1 MNSRQH
7 DGKNVIRSL
16 EGVRVIDAAS
26 LAAGPLVATYL
37 GELGAE
43 VIKIE
48 QPGTG
53 DAIRKW
59 GAQKDGHG
67 LMWKSVGRNKRTA
80 TLDLRRAAG
89 QELLRKLAATA
100 DVIIVNTR
108 PSTLEKWGLGYESLS
123 RTNPGLV
130 MLHVTGFGTGGPYSD
145 RPGFGTLG
153 EAMSGFAHTTGAKDG
168 PPTLP
173 SFMLADGVA
182 ALTGTYAVLAALYHR
197 DVHNGTGQLIDLNL
211 IEPLARLIEQ
221 SVLTYDQ
228 LGIVQTRFGN
238 KWDISAPR
246 NAYATKDNQW
256 IAVSGSAPTVAK
268 RIFKAIG
275 RPDLAD
281 HPDFGD
287 PQQRLKN
294 ADAVD
299 AAVAEWI
306 AERTLDD
313 AMAVFE
319 REEVAAAP
327 VYDAPRLLAD
337 PHLRARDTYAPVDDP
352 DLGPIRLQ
360 APVPRL
366 SKTPA
371 VIEHTG
377 RELGA
382 DNDYVYRDLLGLKD
396 HEFEQLRADKIV

>member
-1 MNSRQH
+1 MT
-7 DGKNVIRSL
+7 RSL
-16 EGVRVIDAAS
+16 DGIRVIDAAS

-53 DAIRKW
+53 DAIRSW
-59 GAQKDGHG
+59 GAQKNGHG

-80 TLDLRRAAG
+80 TLDLRKPAG
-89 QELLRKLAATA
+89 QQLLCKLAAVA
-100 DVIIVNTR
+100 DVVIINTR
-108 PSTLEKWGLGYESLS
+108 PSTLERWGLSYESLAIV
-123 RTNPGLV
+123 NPGLI
-130 MLHVTGFGTGGPYSD
+130 MLHVTGFGAGGPNSD
-145 RPGFGTLG
+145 HPGFGTLG
-153 EAMSGFAHTTGAKDG
+153 EAMSGFAHTTGERDG

-197 DVHNGTGQLIDLNL
+197 DVHGGTGQLIDLNL
-211 IEPLARLIEQ
+211 IEPLARLLEQ

-228 LGIVQTRFGN
+228 LGIVQTRSGN

-246 NAYATKDNQW
+246 NAYRTKDDHW

-275 RPDLAD
+275 RPELAD
-281 HPDFGD
+281 DPDFGE

-306 AERTLDD
+306 IERTLDE
-313 AMAVFE
+313 AMTVFE
-319 REEVAAAP
+319 TEQVAAAP

-337 PHLRARDTYAPVDDP
+337 LHLKARKTYAPVDDP
-352 DLGPIRLQ
+352 DLGSIRMQ

-366 SKTPA
+366 SQTPA
-371 VIEHTG
+371 VVDHTG
-377 RELGA
+377 RGLGA
-382 DNDYVYRDLLGLKD
+382 DNAYVYGEILGLR
-396 HEFEQLRADKIV
+396 EEEVERLRSGNVI

>member
-1 MNSRQH
+1 MT
-7 DGKNVIRSL
+7 RSL
-16 EGVRVIDAAS
+16 EGIRVIDAAS

-48 QPGTG
+48 PPGTG

-80 TLDLRRAAG
+80 TLDMRQPAG
-89 QELLRKLAATA
+89 QDLLRKLAATA
-100 DVIIVNTR
+100 DVIILNTR
-108 PSTLEKWGLGYESLS
+108 PSTLERWGLSYETLS
-123 RTNPGLV
+123 QDNPGLV
-130 MLHVTGFGTGGPYSD
+130 MLHITGFGAGGPYSD

-153 EAMSGFAHTTGAKDG
+153 EAMSGFAHTTGQQDG

-182 ALTGTYAVLAALYHR
+182 ALTGTYAVLAALRHR
-197 DVHNGTGQLIDLNL
+197 DTHDETGQLIDLNL

-246 NAYATKDNQW
+246 NTYRTKDDQW
-256 IAVSGSAPTVAK
+256 IAISGSAPTIAK
-268 RIFKAIG
+268 RIFQAIG
-275 RPDLAD
+275 RPDLSD

-299 AAVAEWI
+299 AAVAEWV
-306 AERTLDD
+306 AERSLDE
-313 AMAVFE
+313 AMSVFE

-337 PHLRARDTYAPVDDP
+337 PHLQARNTYATVQDS
-352 DLGPIRLQ
+352 DLGPMRLQ

-371 VIEHTG
+371 AIDHTG
-377 RELGA
+377 RALGE
-382 DNDYVYRDLLGLKD
+382 DNDFVYRDVLGLD
-396 HEFEQLRADKIV
+396 EQEIEQLHRDNII

>member
-1 MNSRQH
+1 MTRAL
-7 DGKNVIRSL
+7 DGI
-16 EGVRVIDAAS
+16 RVIDAAS

-48 QPGTG
+48 PPGAG

-80 TLDLRRAAG
+80 TLDMRQPAGQDLLRR
-89 QELLRKLAATA
+89 LAATA
-100 DVIIVNTR
+100 DVIILNTR
-108 PSTLEKWGLGYESLS
+108 PSTLERWGLSYEALS
-123 RTNPGLV
+123 QANPGLV
-130 MLHVTGFGTGGPYSD
+130 MLHITGFGAGGPYSD

-153 EAMSGFAHTTGAKDG
+153 EAMSGFAHTTGQQGG

-182 ALTGTYAVLAALYHR
+182 ALTGTYAVLAALRHR
-197 DVHNGTGQLIDLNL
+197 DVHNDTGQLIDLNL

-228 LGIVQTRFGN
+228 LGTIQTRFGN

-246 NAYATKDNQW
+246 NTYRTKDGEW
-256 IAVSGSAPTVAK
+256 IAVSGSAPTIAK
-268 RIFKAIG
+268 RIFRAIG
-275 RPDLAD
+275 RADLSD

-299 AAVAEWI
+299 AAVGEWI
-306 AERTLDD
+306 AERTLDE
-313 AMAVFE
+313 AMSVFE

-337 PHLRARDTYAPVDDP
+337 PHLEARNTYAPVQDP
-352 DLGPIRLQ
+352 DLGPMRLQ

-371 VIEHTG
+371 AIDHTG
-377 RELGA
+377 RGLGE
-382 DNDYVYRDLLGLKD
+382 DNDFVYGEVLGLD
-396 HEFEQLRADKIV
+396 EQEIDRLRRDKII

>member
-1 MNSRQH
+1 MAEALQ
-7 DGKNVIRSL
+7 
-16 EGVRVIDAAS
+16 GVRVIDAAS

-48 QPGTG
+48 APGAG
-53 DAIRKW
+53 DAIRQW
-59 GAQKDGHG
+59 GAQKNGHG

-80 TLDLRRAAG
+80 TLDMRQPAG
-89 QELLRKLAATA
+89 QELLLQLAQQA
-100 DVIIVNTR
+100 DVMILNTR
-108 PSTLEKWGLGYESLS
+108 PSTLAKWGLGYDELS
-123 RTNPGLV
+123 KANAGLV
-130 MLHVTGFGTGGPYSD
+130 VLHVTGFGAGGPYSD

-153 EAMSGFAHTTGAKDG
+153 EAMSGFAHTTGEKTG

-197 DVHNGTGQLIDLNL
+197 DVHGGQGQLIDLNL
-211 IEPLARLIEQ
+211 IEPLARQLEQ

-228 LGIVQTRFGN
+228 LGVVPTRFGN

-246 NAYATKDNQW
+246 NTYRTKDDQW
-256 IAVSGSAPTVAK
+256 IAVSGSAPTIAK

-275 RPDLAD
+275 RVDWAEER
-281 HPDFGD
+281 DFGD
-287 PQQRLKN
+287 PQQRLAN

-319 REEVAAAP
+319 RHDVAAAP

-337 PHLRARDTYAPVDDP
+337 PHLQARATYAPIDDA
-352 DLGPIRLQ
+352 DLGPMKLQ

-366 SKTPA
+366 SHTPA
-371 VIEHTG
+371 SIKHTG
-377 RELGA
+377 RALGA
-382 DNDYVYRDLLGLKD
+382 DNEYVYREILGLD
-396 HEFEQLRADKIV
+396 AQEFAAIQKNGTI

>member
-1 MNSRQH
+1 M
-7 DGKNVIRSL
+7 KAL
-16 EGVRVIDAAS
+16 EGVRVLDAAA

-59 GAQKDGHG
+59 GAQKNGQG

-80 TLDLRRAAG
+80 TLNMRQPAG
-89 QELLRKLAATA
+89 QDLLRKLAATA
-100 DVIIVNTR
+100 DVIVVNTR
-108 PSTLEKWGLGYESLS
+108 PSTLEKWGLSYESLS
-123 RTNPGLV
+123 EENPGLV
-130 MLHVTGFGTGGPYSD
+130 MLHVTGFGAGGPYTD

-153 EAMSGFAHTTGAKDG
+153 EAMSGFAHTTGQKDG

-197 DVHNGTGQLIDLNL
+197 DTQGGTGQLIDLNL
-211 IEPLARLIEQ
+211 IEPLARLLEQ
-221 SVLTYDQ
+221 SILTYDQ
-228 LGIVQTRFGN
+228 LGTVQTRFGN

-246 NAYATKDNQW
+246 NTYRTKDDQW
-256 IAVSGSAPTVAK
+256 IAVSGSAPTIARRV
-268 RIFKAIG
+268 FKAIG
-275 RPDLAD
+275 RADLLERS
-281 HPDFGD
+281 DFSD
-287 PQQRLKN
+287 PQQRLQN

-299 AAVAEWI
+299 AAVAEWVL
-306 AERTLDD
+306 ERTLDD

-327 VYDAPRLLAD
+327 VYDAPGLLAD
-337 PHLRARDTYAPVDDP
+337 PHLQARNTYAPVEDP
-352 DLGPIRLQ
+352 DLGPIRMQ

-366 SKTPA
+366 TKTPA
-371 VIEHTG
+371 VIEHSG
-377 RELGA
+377 RDLGA
-382 DNDYVYRDLLGLKD
+382 DNEYVYQEILGLSAAEMAD
-396 HEFEQLRADKIV
+396 LRSSNTI